1 MTLVCRAG
9 RLDCR
14 GARAPRNDGERF
26 ALNSPRHC
34 ERSAAI
40 QESRKRA
47 LVHLRGSR
55 QGRYQTRKAPSTRSY
70 SRGRDMKRVAVFG
83 NAGGGKSTLAGRLAE
98 LSGLPLY
105 VVDLMQF
112 GPGGAKV
119 PHEDFLRTHGDLL
132 RRDEWI
138 IDGFGNAVIV
148 GERLAVAETI

>member
-1 MTLVCRAG
+1 MNRWLGIDSNASFVRAFCAE
-9 RLDCR
+9 RLDCH

-98 LSGLPLY
+98 LSGLPLHT
-105 VVDLMQF
+105 VDMMQF
-112 GPGGAKV
+112 RAGGEAV
-119 PHEDFLRTHGDLL
+119 PH
-132 RRDEWI
+132 DEY
-138 IDGFGNAVIV
+138 
-148 GERLAVAETI
+148 LK